1 MTGKAN
7 KNELGLMLRDYFHH
21 FAAWDVPK
29 LELVTLH
36 SWSVPFAKCEEALQ
50 QRHGDACRP
59 RRRRRLHLKKVQEM
73 KTRQDEQWA
82 LRMLGRRTVT
92 AEAKAYLLQFVGE
105 ANRAA
110 LADPGRP
117 VTQGDL
123 VYRGKIAY
131 LA

>member
-1 MTGKAN
+1 MAGKAN
-7 KNELGLMLRDYFHH
+7 KNELGLLARDYLHR
-21 FAAWDVPK
+21 FAAWNVPK
-29 LELVTLH
+29 QELVVLH
-36 SWSVPFAKCEEALQ
+36 SWNVSFAKCEEVLR
-50 QRHGDACRP
+50 QRHGDECEP

-73 KTRQDEQWA
+73 KTRHDEQWA

-123 VYRGKIAY
+123 VYRGKIAF